1 MPLLALLAMLAPIIG
16 ALARLITGVVTATIV
31 YYFLTNVI
39 KPYSDD
45 LSSQIVNTVSNFST
59 VGGTA
64 IQVISYLDFAN
75 CISLLLSA
83 STACFAIKVASVAI
97 RAFGITT
104 G

>member
-1 MPLLALLAMLAPIIG
+1 MPLALIALLAPLIG
-16 ALARLITGVVTATIV
+16 AFARLITGAITAGII

-45 LSSQIVNTVSNFST
+45 LTNQIVNTVSNFST
-59 VGGTA
+59 VGGSA

-83 STACFAIKVASVAI
+83 SAACFAIKVASVAI